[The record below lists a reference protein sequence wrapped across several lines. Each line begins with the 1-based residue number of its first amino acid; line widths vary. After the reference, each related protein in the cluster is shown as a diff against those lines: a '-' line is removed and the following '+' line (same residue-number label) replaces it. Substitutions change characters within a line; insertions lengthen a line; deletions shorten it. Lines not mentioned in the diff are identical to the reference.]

1 MENGLLLIAAII
13 QMQHF
18 RTMGWTAAKCC
29 MLIMVIDNII
39 FLAAGGFIYLKTEHW
54 ADMFEGDN
62 LGKMQ
67 VLNAT
72 LSWEVLIFASLII
85 VAAVV
90 GFFGAVFRVRFL
102 LVIYAILC
110 TLSDI
115 AFLAISMAGW
125 FIFAKSSS
133 WKDKAFPADK
143 KQERAFASRFNQVYC
158 YVTGANLCNNVL
170 FSEDISKLAPNT
182 AYDVLSLVLDAL
194 KDVMASAG
202 IHDMQSLCQN
212 FRANG
217 AVVDL
222 VALVPS
228 FQLDPICTGCET
240 AH

>member
-1 MENGLLLIAAII
+1 MPGSTS
-13 QMQHF
+13 
-18 RTMGWTAAKCC
+18 RR
-29 MLIMVIDNII
+29 NI
-39 FLAAGGFIYLKTEHW
+39 GQTCLKATT
-54 ADMFEGDN
+54 F
-62 LGKMQ
+62 GKMQ

-72 LSWEVLIFASLII
+72 LSWGVLIFASLII

-90 GFFGAVFRVRFL
+90 GFAGAVFRVRFL

-143 KQERAFASRFNQVYC
+143 KQERAFASRFNQEYC

-170 FSEDISKLAPNT
+170 FSSEAISKLAPNT

-194 KDVMASAG
+194 KEVMASAG
-202 IHDMQSLCQN
+202 IHGMQSLCQN
-212 FRANG
+212 FGANG
-217 AVVDL
+217 AVADL
-222 VALVPS
+222 AALVPT
-228 FQLDPICTGCET
+228 QPHL
-240 AH
+240 HRM